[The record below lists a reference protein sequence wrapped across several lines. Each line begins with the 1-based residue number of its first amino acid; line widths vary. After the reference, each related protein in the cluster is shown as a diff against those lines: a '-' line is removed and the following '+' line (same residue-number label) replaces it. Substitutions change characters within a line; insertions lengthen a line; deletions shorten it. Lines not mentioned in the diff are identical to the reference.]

1 MKIEQLSMII
11 LSIVV
16 IISVLSITIVSLS
29 YSSHNRTQTQMSS
42 IDVSGTGY
50 ASYTPEYITVYLYV
64 NGSGN
69 NSTMAYKNVSNILS
83 EVNASAKPYLASN
96 QSGIKTLSY
105 SIYRF
110 HVYNYTHNN
119 ITKTYRYSNST
130 IYVASESISALVQSS
145 DINDFMSTMSNNNY
159 LSVTGMAPYTTAA
172 EYSSL
177 VANALNAAM
186 INATIQA
193 RILSGNNT
201 LYISNISSYRQYIY
215 PLYASYASNIYSQKY
230 GYGTSLI
237 SLPNYTIGES
247 VSIVFRYYS

>member
-16 IISVLSITIVSLS
+16 VISVLSIAIVSLS
-29 YSSHNRTQTQMSS
+29 YNAHSRSQTQMSS
-42 IDVSGTGY
+42 IAVSGTGY
-50 ASYTPEYITVYLYV
+50 ASYTPEYVVVYMYV
-64 NGSGN
+64 NGSGS
-69 NSTMAYKNVSNILS
+69 NSMMAYKNVSNILN

-105 SIYRF
+105 STYRF
-110 HVYNYTHNN
+110 HVYNYTRNST
-119 ITKTYRYSNST
+119 TKTYGYSNST

-145 DINDFMSTMSNNNY
+145 NINGFMSAMSNNN
-159 LSVTGMAPYTTAA
+159 LSITGMSPYTTAI

-201 LYISNISSYRQYIY
+201 LYISNISSYRQYVY
-215 PLYASYASNIYSQKY
+215 PLYYSSASNIYSQKY
-230 GYGTSLI
+230 GYGTSVI

-247 VSIVFRYYS
+247 VSMVFRYYS